1 MEKVGTLNER
11 DIQEQNKLQIC
22 RTLIADGSDQGS
34 RQIYVKFK
42 TAFQ

>member
-1 MEKVGTLNER
+1 MSETFK
-11 DIQEQNKLQIC
+11 NKISYKFC

>member
-22 RTLIADGSDQGS
+22 RTLIAVNLEVIKVAD
-34 RQIYVKFK
+34 KFM
-42 TAFQ
+42 